1 MTTVAYT
8 EIKDRF
14 SSVWNETISTR
25 EPVVINR
32 LGHESVVIVPTNEWQ
47 GLLETI
53 HLLRSPANSKR
64 LLNALNRLEQV

>member
-8 EIKDRF
+8 ETKNRF
-14 SSVWNETISTR
+14 ASIWVETITTR

-32 LGHESVVIVPTNEWQ
+32 PGHESVVIVPASEWQ

-53 HLLRSPANSKR
+53 HLLLSPANSKR